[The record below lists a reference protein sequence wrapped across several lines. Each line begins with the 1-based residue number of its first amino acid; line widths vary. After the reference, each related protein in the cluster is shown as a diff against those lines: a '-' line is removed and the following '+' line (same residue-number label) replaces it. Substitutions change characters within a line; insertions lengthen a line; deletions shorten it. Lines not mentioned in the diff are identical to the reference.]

1 MSRILP
7 ILFNQEMV
15 RAIMD
20 GRKTVT
26 RRAIRPQPYGFF
38 EANESPAYL
47 YDFDPIRERIYP
59 QYQMGDILYVR
70 ETWGVESVYGNSGV
84 FGFDVVYKA
93 GEQIL
98 PVIIK
103 DFKRY
108 CDIGK
113 FFDKEGWIPSLFMPK
128 EAARIWL
135 KVTDVR
141 AERLQEMSD
150 NDCEKEGLE
159 NFCKKCSALFSD
171 CDTCLNDGGIKEDF
185 KELWNSTIKKS
196 DLDRYGWNANPWV
209 WVYEFERCEKVE
221 E

>member
-1 MSRILP
+1 MGGKLISRILP
-7 ILFNQEMV
+7 ILFNTEMV

-26 RRAIRPQPYGFF
+26 RRIIKPQPYGFF
-38 EANESPAYL
+38 EVNENPAYL

-59 QYQMGDILYVR
+59 QYQVGDILYVR
-70 ETWGVESVYGNSGV
+70 ETWSVEGVYGNSGV

-93 GEQIL
+93 GEQVL
-98 PVIIK
+98 PVIIE
-103 DFKRY
+103 DFERY

-141 AERLQEMSD
+141 AECMRDMTIEDMIR
-150 NDCEKEGLE
+150 EGI
-159 NFCKKCSALFSD
+159 
-171 CDTCLNDGGIKEDF
+171 DTTGIITTSGPIYYRVVNRFE
-185 KELWNSTIKKS
+185 ELWDSTVKEEWQKLAS
-196 DLDRYGWNANPWV
+196 NPWV

-221 E
+221 EGCL